1 LERCN
6 SRSLLFDVLLENNLH
21 GYLNILEMDLL
32 IDPTI
37 IKPREYLFKDGDPGD
52 CAYIIES
59 GKVEILLDRDG
70 VEVVVAT
77 LSKGDIIGELSI
89 IDRLPRIGSARAI
102 VATEVTEIPFDY
114 LSEKIEQSDPT
125 VRMFLRIIMARY
137 RDLNTRLKTVATSLA
152 SISVKGEL
160 DEPLSTTME
169 LENVTT
175 LYTDLQNRIDSAVT
189 GPSHLNS
196 ELAVSEGTL
205 EFAKVMVIE
214 EKLLRKAVENQEFV
228 LHYQPIIE
236 LAGNKMVGC
245 EALVRWNHPSG
256 ELVPPSLFISQM
268 EKNNLIID
276 MGYWIAEQACRF
288 QNRVYDEFRYNF
300 FVAINLSGKQFYDQM
315 LVPKLTEIMQ
325 RTGARRNRIEFEITE
340 SILIESPEFI
350 SGALHELKES
360 GAGLALDD
368 FGTGYSGFS
377 NLHQLPFDKLKI
389 DRAFISSMSG
399 GSKSKQIVK
408 SMINMSSDLG
418 MTVVAEG
425 IELRSDVDILR
436 EYQATYGQGFYFSRP
451 ICEKDFVKL
460 LQS

>member
-1 LERCN
+1 
-6 SRSLLFDVLLENNLH
+6 
-21 GYLNILEMDLL
+21 MDLL
-32 IDPTI
+32 ITPTTF
-37 IKPREYLFKDGDPGD
+37 KAQEYLFKDGDPGE

-59 GKVEILLDRDG
+59 GKVEVLLDRDG

-77 LSKGDIIGELSI
+77 LGKGDIIGELSV

-114 LSEKIEQSDPT
+114 LTKKIEQSDPA
-125 VRMFLRIIMARY
+125 VRMFLRLIMTRY
-137 RDLNTRLKTVATSLA
+137 RELNTRLKTVATSLA
-152 SISVKGEL
+152 SVSDKGEL
-160 DEPLSTTME
+160 DEPASKTME
-169 LENVTT
+169 LENVTAR
-175 LYTDLQNRIDSAVT
+175 YTDLRKRIDSAVT
-189 GPSHLNS
+189 GPSRLDNK
-196 ELAVSEGTL
+196 LAVSDGTL

-268 EKNNLIID
+268 EENNLIID

-288 QNRVYDEFRYNF
+288 QNRVYDQFRYDF
-300 FVAINLSGKQFYDQM
+300 FVAINLSGNQFYDQM

-325 RTGARRNRIEFEITE
+325 RTGARCNRIEFEVTE
-340 SILIESPEFI
+340 SILIEGPEFI

-368 FGTGYSGFS
+368 FGTGYSSFS
-377 NLHQLPFDKLKI
+377 NLHLLPFDKIKI
-389 DRAFISSMSG
+389 DRAFINSMAS
-399 GSKSKQIVK
+399 GSKSKQLVK
-408 SMINMSSDLG
+408 SMINMSSDLD

-425 IELRSDVDILR
+425 IELKSDVEILR

-451 ICEKDFVKL
+451 ICETDFVKL
-460 LQS
+460 LQP